1 MKSNSLNEFELRVIG
16 ALVEKQIATP
26 DYYPMTVNALVNACN
41 QKNHRDPVVAYD
53 EPTVQRA
60 LESLRVKGL
69 AYTFHGSE
77 SRTVKYGHLFPKA
90 FDLDDAGTALICVL
104 ILRGPQTPGELRA
117 RTGHLLQF
125 DSLTRVEE
133 VLNDLSVRAEPLVVK
148 LPRQPNSRE
157 ARFAHLLGGDVDLDL
172 TANEDVAQRPER
184 RSADPSR
191 LEKLEGEVATL
202 REEVASLR
210 LLIEDLRR
218 QFE

>member
-1 MKSNSLNEFELRVIG
+1 MALNEFELRVLG
-16 ALVEKQIATP
+16 SMVEKQIATP

-157 ARFAHLLGGDVDLDL
+157 GRFAHLLAGEVDLDL
-172 TANEDVAQRPER
+172 TANEDVTQRSER

>member
-1 MKSNSLNEFELRVIG
+1 MALNEFELRVLG
-16 ALVEKQIATP
+16 AMVEKQIATP

-157 ARFAHLLGGDVDLDL
+157 ARFAHLLGGEVDLDL

-184 RSADPSR
+184 QSADPSR